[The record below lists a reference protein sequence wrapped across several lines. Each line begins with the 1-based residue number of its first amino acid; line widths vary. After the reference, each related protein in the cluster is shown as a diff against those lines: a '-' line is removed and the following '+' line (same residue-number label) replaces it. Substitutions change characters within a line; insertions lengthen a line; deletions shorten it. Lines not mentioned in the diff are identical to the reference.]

1 MKNILSI
8 IVFFISLIPA
18 VAFSQNTHNIF
29 KISREINKYKP
40 CFDKSFYFPS
50 SFTNI
55 PVTTFN
61 KILARDINYCDS
73 DSLTRLDSLGQRKA
87 SIILTVSK
95 KIGLGVLMG
104 GLFSLPGG
112 LVGIAINREKGLG
125 ELGPGLVGMYTGY
138 LIGSSLG
145 VYLIAK
151 TEKPEVSFWGTLTS
165 GLIGGAISIGIFQV
179 SNQKGIVTLAPFILP
194 LLTSII
200 YTELI
205 D

>member
-1 MKNILSI
+1 MKKVSVLVYTLSL
-8 IVFFISLIPA
+8 FFYSL
-18 VAFSQNTHNIF
+18 AFSQNAQNIF
-29 KISREINKYKP
+29 NISRETNKYKP
-40 CFDKSFYFPS
+40 CFDKNFYFPS

-61 KILARDINYCDS
+61 KILARDINYYDS
-73 DSLTRLDSLGQRKA
+73 ASLTKLDSLGQRKV
-87 SIILTVSK
+87 SLLLTISK

-112 LVGIAINREKGLG
+112 LIGIAINREKGLG

-138 LIGSSLG
+138 LIGSSIG
-145 VYLIAK
+145 VYLMAK
-151 TEKPEVSFWGTLTS
+151 TEKPKVSFLGTLAS
-165 GLIGGAISIGIFQV
+165 ELIGGAISIGIFQV